1 MSSAAPPKRAPK
13 SSQRARVLLAG
24 NPNAGKT
31 TLFNALS
38 GARARVGNYP
48 GVTVDRRSANAEL
61 GGVAVELIDV
71 PGTYSLAA
79 RSPEEQVAVEAVLA
93 TGEEAPAAIVVVVDA
108 TALTRNLYLGLSIVE
123 VGLPTV
129 IALNMMDE
137 LKGVGLSIDEK
148 VVAEHLGVP
157 VVPIV
162 ASKGVGLDLLGTAL
176 AEVLAEGPRSAPAQ
190 TPLEGAIAHD
200 VALVEE
206 ALAAAGDSGGA
217 PRRARALWTL
227 LSVDAEDELEGV
239 HEDVRRVCTEIRTA
253 AEAED
258 RDLDREII
266 ASRYSL
272 LDAIAAE
279 AVTEPEVAVPRASD
293 RIDAVLTH
301 PVAGFAV
308 FALVMLAIFEL
319 LFSGSDPLIGLIE
332 DLVGATQGLVVG
344 AMGEG
349 PLRDLLV
356 DGVIAGVGNV
366 IVFVPQIALLFF
378 FIGFLEDS
386 GYLARVA
393 FVIDRLMKGVGLHG
407 KAFVP
412 LLSGF
417 ACAIPAVMAT
427 RTIENRK
434 DRLVTMLALPL
445 MSCSARLPVYVLI
458 IATVFAGHERVF
470 GFLSM
475 GAAVLFAMYALSVVA
490 TLGAASVLRR
500 TAFTGERPALVL
512 EMPPYRM
519 PLFKNLVLST
529 WARVKSFLA
538 DAGTIIL
545 AMTIVLWALLTYPQ
559 SDEIAADFASR
570 RAVVEATVSDESER
584 DAELAALD
592 GQEAGAQLEHSL
604 GGRVGKLME
613 PAIAP
618 LGFDWKLGV
627 GILGAF
633 AAREVFV
640 STLGIVYGIGDADEE
655 SAPLRD
661 ALREAEHHDG
671 TKVMTPLAGVSLMV
685 FFVLACQCMST
696 IAVVKRES
704 GGWKWPLVMV
714 AYMSAL
720 AYFASLLVFQIGSLF
735 GWGTS

>member
-1 MSSAAPPKRAPK
+1 MSTPAP
-13 SSQRARVLLAG
+13 SQRASARPQVLLAG

-48 GVTVDRRSANAEL
+48 GVTVDRRSAKAEL
-61 GGVAVELIDV
+61 GGVAVELVDV

-79 RSPEEQVAVEAVLA
+79 RSPEEQVAVESVLA
-93 TGEEAPAAIVVVVDA
+93 VGDEAPAAIIVVVDA
-108 TALTRNLYLGLSIVE
+108 TALTRNLYLALSIVE
-123 VGLPTV
+123 VGVPTV
-129 IALNMMDE
+129 VALNMMDE
-137 LKGVGLSIDEK
+137 LRSAGLRIDTD
-148 VVAEHLGVP
+148 VVAKHLGVP

-162 ASKGVGLDLLGTAL
+162 ASKGVGLDELGAAL
-176 AEVLAEGPRSAPAQ
+176 AEVLAEGRRRAPVQ
-190 TPLEGAIAHD
+190 TPLEGDIEKD
-200 VALVEE
+200 VAVVE
-206 ALAAAGDSGGA
+206 ATLASVDPDLDPVMG
-217 PRRARALWTL
+217 RARALWTL

-239 HEDVRRVCTEIRTA
+239 HEDVRGACVRVREA
-253 AEAED
+253 AEAEG

-266 ASRYSL
+266 AARYGL

-279 AVTEPEVAVPRASD
+279 AVVEPDIAVPRVSD
-293 RIDAVLTH
+293 RIDAVVTH
-301 PVAGFAV
+301 PVAGFLV

-332 DLVGATQGLVVG
+332 DLIGAVQGLVVG

-366 IVFVPQIALLFF
+366 VVFVPQIALLFL

-393 FVIDRLMKGVGLHG
+393 FVIDRVMKGVGLHG

-427 RTIENRK
+427 RTIESRK

-458 IATVFAGHERVF
+458 IGTVFVGHERVF

-490 TLGAASVLRR
+490 TLAAASVLRR
-500 TAFTGERPALVL
+500 TAFKGERPALVL

-519 PLFKNLVLST
+519 PLLRNLLLST
-529 WARVKSFLA
+529 WARVKSFLG

-545 AMTIVLWALLTYPQ
+545 AMTIVLWALLTYPK
-559 SDEIAADFASR
+559 SDEIAADFVVR
-570 RAVVEATVSDESER
+570 RAAIEASVTDEGER
-584 DAELAALD
+584 EGQLAALG
-592 GQEAGAQLEHSL
+592 GQEAGAQLEYSL

-640 STLGIVYGIGDADEE
+640 STLGIVYGIADADEE

-661 ALREAEHHDG
+661 ALRDAEHADG
-671 TKVMTPLAGVSLMV
+671 TKVMTPLAGISLMV

-714 AYMSAL
+714 GYMTVL
-720 AYFASLLVFQIGSLF
+720 AYLASLLVFQVGSAF